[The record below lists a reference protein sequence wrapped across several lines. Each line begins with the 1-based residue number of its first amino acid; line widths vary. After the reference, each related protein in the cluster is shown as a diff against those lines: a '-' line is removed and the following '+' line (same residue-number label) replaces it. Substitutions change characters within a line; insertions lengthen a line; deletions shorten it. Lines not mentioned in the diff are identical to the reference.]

1 MDINYSRVMPEANV
15 VVLRNIHTKIHE
27 NIKFARPSIIKLK
40 RKIMLYL
47 DEKYYRL
54 LDKKY

>member
-1 MDINYSRVMPEANV
+1 MDINYSRVMPEAN

-40 RKIMLYL
+40 RKIMLYF